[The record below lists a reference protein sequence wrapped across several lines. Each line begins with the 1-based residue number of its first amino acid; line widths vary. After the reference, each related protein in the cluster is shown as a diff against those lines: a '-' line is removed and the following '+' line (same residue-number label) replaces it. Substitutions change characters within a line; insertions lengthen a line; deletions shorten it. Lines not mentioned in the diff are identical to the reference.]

1 MLLRGTV
8 PLYYSTSLV
17 RIHPFRLNEGVSMA
31 TQVRTC
37 PKCSLLMWVKEGEI
51 EHEDEDTIRLK
62 CPHCRETVRFKL
74 VSQGS
79 NAAGPKMG
87 H

>member
-1 MLLRGTV
+1 MT
-8 PLYYSTSLV
+8 
-17 RIHPFRLNEGVSMA
+17 

-37 PKCSLLMWVKEGEI
+37 PMCWQLMWLKEDQYERL
-51 EHEDEDTIRLK
+51 DEDTIRGK
-62 CPHCRETVRFKL
+62 CPQCGSMVRFKL
-74 VSQGS
+74 VSQGE

>member
-1 MLLRGTV
+1 MT
-8 PLYYSTSLV
+8 
-17 RIHPFRLNEGVSMA
+17 

-37 PKCSLLMWVKEGEI
+37 PKCAQLMWLKEDQYERL
-51 EHEDEDTIRLK
+51 DEDTIRGK
-62 CPHCRETVRFKL
+62 CPQCGETVRFKL
-74 VSQGS
+74 VSQGE

>member
-1 MLLRGTV
+1 
-8 PLYYSTSLV
+8 
-17 RIHPFRLNEGVSMA
+17 MA

-37 PKCSLLMWVKEGEI
+37 PRCAQLMWLKEDQYEKL
-51 EHEDEDTIRLK
+51 DEETIRAK
-62 CPHCRETVRFKL
+62 CPQCGETVRFKL
-74 VSQGS
+74 VSQGE

>member
-1 MLLRGTV
+1 MT
-8 PLYYSTSLV
+8 
-17 RIHPFRLNEGVSMA
+17 

-37 PKCSLLMWVKEGEI
+37 PKCAQLMWLKEDQYEQL
-51 EHEDEDTIRLK
+51 DEETIRGK
-62 CPHCRETVRFKL
+62 CPQCGSMVRFKL
-74 VSQGS
+74 VSQGD

>member
-1 MLLRGTV
+1 MT
-8 PLYYSTSLV
+8 
-17 RIHPFRLNEGVSMA
+17 

-37 PKCSLLMWVKEGEI
+37 PKCSKLMWVKEEDI
-51 EHEDEDTIRLK
+51 EHLDEETFRVN
-62 CPHCRETVRFKL
+62 CPHCSESVRFKL
-74 VSQGS
+74 VTEGS

>member
-1 MLLRGTV
+1 MT
-8 PLYYSTSLV
+8 
-17 RIHPFRLNEGVSMA
+17 

-37 PKCSLLMWVKEGEI
+37 PKCAQLMWLKDDQYEQL
-51 EHEDEDTIRLK
+51 DENTIRGK
-62 CPHCRETVRFKL
+62 CPQCGSTVRFTL
-74 VSQGS
+74 VSQGD

>member
-1 MLLRGTV
+1 MT
-8 PLYYSTSLV
+8 
-17 RIHPFRLNEGVSMA
+17 

-37 PKCSLLMWVKEGEI
+37 PKCAQLMWLKEDQYERL
-51 EHEDEDTIRLK
+51 DEDTIRGK
-62 CPHCRETVRFKL
+62 CPQCGSAVRFKL
-74 VSQGS
+74 VSQGE

>member
-1 MLLRGTV
+1 MT
-8 PLYYSTSLV
+8 
-17 RIHPFRLNEGVSMA
+17 

-37 PKCSLLMWVKEGEI
+37 PMCKQLMWLKEDQYEQL
-51 EHEDEDTIRLK
+51 DEQTIRGK
-62 CPHCRETVRFKL
+62 CPQCGATVRFKL
-74 VSQGS
+74 VSQGE

>member
-1 MLLRGTV
+1 MT
-8 PLYYSTSLV
+8 
-17 RIHPFRLNEGVSMA
+17 

-37 PKCSLLMWVKEGEI
+37 PKCAQLMWLKEDQYERL
-51 EHEDEDTIRLK
+51 DEDTIRGK
-62 CPHCRETVRFKL
+62 CPQCGSMIRFKL
-74 VSQGS
+74 VSQGE

>member
-1 MLLRGTV
+1 M
-8 PLYYSTSLV
+8 YYSTPLFCCLL
-17 RIHPFRLNEGVSMA
+17 FRVNEGVSMA

-37 PKCSLLMWVKEGEI
+37 PKCSLLMWVKEEEI
-51 EHEDEDTIRLK
+51 EHEDENTIRLK
-62 CPHCRETVRFKL
+62 CPHCLETVRFKL
-74 VSQGS
+74 VSEGS

>member
-1 MLLRGTV
+1 MT
-8 PLYYSTSLV
+8 
-17 RIHPFRLNEGVSMA
+17 

-37 PKCSLLMWVKEGEI
+37 PRCFKLMWVKEGDI
-51 EHEDEDTIRLK
+51 QHPDDQTIQFK
-62 CPHCRETVRFKL
+62 CPHCSELVRFKL
-74 VSQGS
+74 VTGGD

>member
-1 MLLRGTV
+1 
-8 PLYYSTSLV
+8 
-17 RIHPFRLNEGVSMA
+17 MA

-37 PKCSLLMWVKEGEI
+37 PRCAQLMWLKEEQY
-51 EHEDEDTIRLK
+51 ERLDEEAIRGK
-62 CPHCRETVRFKL
+62 CPQCGSTVRFKL
-74 VSQGS
+74 VSQGE

>member
-1 MLLRGTV
+1 
-8 PLYYSTSLV
+8 
-17 RIHPFRLNEGVSMA
+17 MA

-37 PKCSLLMWVKEGEI
+37 PKCQQLMWVKEEEI
-51 EHEDEDTIRLK
+51 EHQDENTIRMK
-62 CPHCRETVRFKL
+62 CPHCQETVRFKL
-74 VSQGS
+74 VSEGS

>member
-1 MLLRGTV
+1 MT
-8 PLYYSTSLV
+8 
-17 RIHPFRLNEGVSMA
+17 

-37 PKCSLLMWVKEGEI
+37 PRCAQLMWLKEDQYERL
-51 EHEDEDTIRLK
+51 DEETIRGK
-62 CPHCRETVRFKL
+62 CPQCGATVRVKL
-74 VSQGS
+74 VSQGE